1 MFVVVCPDLYVSH
14 LALDLYKEVTL
25 PEYPIDL
32 DQALSVC
39 PLLGWCGLD
48 H

>member
-1 MFVVVCPDLYVSH
+1 MFAVVCPNLYVSH

-25 PEYPIDL
+25 PAYPIDL
-32 DQALSVC
+32 EQALSVR
-39 PLLGWCGLD
+39 PLLEWCVLD